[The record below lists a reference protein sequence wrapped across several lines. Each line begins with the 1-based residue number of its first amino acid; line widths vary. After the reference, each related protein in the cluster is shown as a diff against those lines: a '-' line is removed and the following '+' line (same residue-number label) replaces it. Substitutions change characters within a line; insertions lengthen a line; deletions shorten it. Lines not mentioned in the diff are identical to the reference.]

1 MSFIVDI
8 EAARAL
14 ANWKQFFANE
24 VTETAKRLALDE
36 GTHRITIEH
45 YQQAAQQA
53 MLALEHEVQR
63 ETRVELGW
71 EEAA

>member
-36 GTHRITIEH
+36 GTSRITIEH
-45 YQQAAQQA
+45 YQHAAQQA